1 MLGTMDNGKTVQVVV
16 AMRVR
21 CWCGFSTDEEF
32 LLDMPHDKAQ
42 SMQVYE
48 PGKCPDCG
56 GLIRIHVKRTSAL
69 H

>member
-1 MLGTMDNGKTVQVVV
+1 MYVK
-16 AMRVR
+16 
-21 CWCGFSTDEEF
+21 CWCGYVTDEEF

-42 SMQVYE
+42 SMQVCE
-48 PGKCPDCG
+48 AGKCPDCG